1 MVVRSRVPGHLR
13 VEPTRKS
20 PTNPTI
26 PGLACVLRRAY
37 DNPVRQG
44 GAIEKNINFG
54 RVILGGIVAGIV
66 GDILGFVVDGVILA
80 PQWAAGIGW
89 RSVV

>member
-1 MVVRSRVPGHLR
+1 
-13 VEPTRKS
+13 
-20 PTNPTI
+20 
-26 PGLACVLRRAY
+26 
-37 DNPVRQG
+37 
-44 GAIEKNINFG
+44 
-54 RVILGGIVAGIV
+54 VILGGIVAGIV